1 MGNTI
6 CLLQS
11 KSSVFNMNQPVTL
24 FISTRSIDAVI
35 HYNNI
40 IDAYNFASTVLE
52 TYVGEKR
59 GEIIPIL
66 SVDEVCST
74 LEKNS
79 NMYVIVDN
87 NIIGITY
94 IYLGHEIHDAIALY
108 NPQIYREKELIRHF
122 QRVGKIENLF
132 N

>member
-6 CLLQS
+6 CLLPDNTNL
-11 KSSVFNMNQPVTL
+11 FDMDQPVTC
-24 FISTRSIDAVI
+24 FVSTRSIDAII

-52 TYVGEKR
+52 TYVGRKR
-59 GEIIPIL
+59 DEIKPVL
-66 SVDEVCST
+66 SINELCSI

-79 NMYVIVDN
+79 NTYVVVDN
-87 NIIGITY
+87 NIIGMIY
-94 IYLGHEIHDAIALY
+94 IYLGHEIHDDIALY
-108 NPQIYREKELIRHF
+108 NPEIYREKDLIRHF